1 MLSCR
6 ANRSIKAVTANFQ
19 KSCTILQIS
28 EVINVESEIFD
39 KKSEIFRAVRKVV
52 NKHDILNILS
62 ANTDIEED
70 DEYDAEVIEIINR
83 CWYLDE
89 VESVYEALKSIF
101 EYWFWERCCSKDAL
115 MSLAVDV
122 RGVLKEF
129 RREAE
134 KAGTKKQE
142 NKFVKG

>member
-1 MLSCR
+1 MQYKDNKHR
-6 ANRSIKAVTANFQ
+6 RGIKTLTANFQ

-89 VESVYEALKSIF
+89 VESVYEALKSVF
-101 EYWFWERCCSKDAL
+101 EYWFWEGCCSEGEL
-115 MSLAVDV
+115 MDMAAEIIDV
-122 RGVLKEF
+122 IKRF
-129 RREAE
+129 
-134 KAGTKKQE
+134 KKRD
-142 NKFVKG
+142 GS

>member
-1 MLSCR
+1 MQHKDNKHKR
-6 ANRSIKAVTANFQ
+6 GIKTLTANFQ

-52 NKHDILNILS
+52 NKRDILNILS

-89 VESVYEALKSIF
+89 VESVYEALKSVF
-101 EYWFWERCCSKDAL
+101 EYWFWEGCCSEGEL
-115 MSLAVDV
+115 MDMAAEIIDV
-122 RGVLKEF
+122 IKRF
-129 RREAE
+129 
-134 KAGTKKQE
+134 KKRD
-142 NKFVKG
+142 GS

>member
-1 MLSCR
+1 MQYKDNKHR
-6 ANRSIKAVTANFQ
+6 RGIKAVTANFQ

-89 VESVYEALKSIF
+89 VESVYEALKSVF
-101 EYWFWERCCSKDAL
+101 EYWFWEGCCSEGEL
-115 MSLAVDV
+115 MDMAAEIIDV
-122 RGVLKEF
+122 IKRF
-129 RREAE
+129 
-134 KAGTKKQE
+134 KKRD
-142 NKFVKG
+142 GS